1 MLPAPEDIIKDHR
14 YAPEEPALV
23 QIVTE
28 GPREIREL
36 APVFVIP
43 GVTGRKELDEMA
55 MTLLYPTFLAV
66 LPSTPWSIK
75 DMAVAY
81 VEVKFFEM

>member
-1 MLPAPEDIIKDHR
+1 MLPSPPDIIRDQK
-14 YAPEEPALV
+14 YASKEPTLV

-43 GVTGRKELDEMA
+43 GLAGRKNLDEMA

-81 VEVKFFEM
+81 VEVRIV